1 MSHHRRRRAALAGA
15 TVALTAVAMPG
26 AASAA
31 DANPR
36 GLLDGVLPSLPIVPS
51 LPVVSTLPLVGGGT
65 TTGVTDVASLTS
77 LLDVL
82 TAPLASGGLPGAGAL
97 PIPGLSALGGGST
110 GGSDPLAALTAL
122 VPGLNALTAGLPVGG
137 LPTGMVPTGAS
148 LAPATALL
156 RQLAAAAAGTPL
168 ASALTSLADQVD
180 AAGAGGVSPDLL
192 GVLAATLDSAANT
205 PGVPAPV
212 ADAAKQAA
220 AALKPA
226 APAGS
231 TTKPPA
237 STTPT
242 SPVMLVPAPTA
253 SSPAPGAAAPTAKP
267 VGKAR
272 ITSVRVDRKHGRV
285 RVAMA
290 CPASGPTC
298 KSIVS
303 AARGSALGT
312 STILMTVG
320 AGKTSARNLKLTS
333 ASRKAIKKRTTKFTV
348 AAIRPGGSLSRRTA
362 TTRVPK
368 KHKSHKSHKSHR

>member
-1 MSHHRRRRAALAGA
+1 MSHRRRAVLAGA
-15 TVALTAVAMPG
+15 TVALSVAAMPG

-36 GLLDGVLPSLPIVPS
+36 LLGIIPTPLDNVVSS
-51 LPVVSTLPLVGGGT
+51 LPVVSTLPLVGGT

-97 PIPGLSALGGGST
+97 PIPGLSALPIVGGGSA
-110 GGSDPLAALTAL
+110 GGSDPVAALTAL

-137 LPTGMVPTGAS
+137 LPTGMVPTGES

-168 ASALTSLADQVD
+168 ASALNSLADQID
-180 AAGAGGVSPDLL
+180 AAGAAGVSPDLL
-192 GVLAATLDSAANT
+192 GVLAATLDAAANT

-212 ADAAKQAA
+212 ADAAKQLST
-220 AALKPA
+220 ALKPA
-226 APAGS
+226 SPTAS

-237 STTPT
+237 ATTPT
-242 SPVMLVPAPTA
+242 KPVTLVPAPAATA
-253 SSPAPGAAAPTAKP
+253 GAPAAKAI
-267 VGKAR
+267 GKAR
-272 ITSVRVDRKHGRV
+272 ITSVRVDRKRGRV
-285 RVAMA
+285 RVAMK
-290 CPASGPTC
+290 CPTGGPTC
-298 KSIVS
+298 KSLVS

-320 AGKTSARNLKLTS
+320 AGKTSARNLKMTS
-333 ASRKAIKKRTTKFTV
+333 ASRKAIKKRTTKFRV
-348 AAIRPGGSLSRRTA
+348 AAIRPGGSLSQRTA
-362 TTRVPK
+362 TTKVPK
-368 KHKSHKSHKSHR
+368 KKKASKK